1 MCGLNKPVAAC
12 IFSFAQLAGLSQPY
26 VNDYV
31 DLGEYCAIAQQRLI
45 FMITSPVELKPVLQI
60 RKYLNRRFYDTTHSR
75 HMTLEEIRDLIKEG
89 HGVMVTDNKSGTDI
103 TAKVLAQIILSL
115 DGPKIEMFPAVF
127 LAEIIRVNDLLL
139 KGFYEKFFH
148 QASRAFLDYQKFLE
162 SHLKHGDGLPSMFP
176 ASAWSQPTMNVATG
190 HASAQ
195 PPSKDSE
202 PANTDH
208 FAATLT
214 ALQQEVARLQ
224 SQLAKSRKPAP
235 ARSTAGRRK
244 QKIVGA

>member
-1 MCGLNKPVAAC
+1 LVTEC
-12 IFSFAQLAGLSQPY
+12 IFFFAQPDDLSQPY
-26 VNDYV
+26 VNAYV
-31 DLGEYCAIAQQRLI
+31 DFGEYCAIAKQLLI
-45 FMITSPVELKPVLQI
+45 FMITSPVGPKPVLQI
-60 RKYLNRRFYDTTHSR
+60 RKYSNRRFYDTTHSR

-162 SHLKHGDGLPSMFP
+162 SHLTAGGGLPSMFP
-176 ASAWSQPTMNVATG
+176 ASSWSQSTMNVATG
-190 HASAQ
+190 NASAQ

-208 FAATLT
+208 FAATLA

-244 QKIVGA
+244 